1 MTPANLETRRAED
14 IVEARLGRKPQDML
28 EAAVVLEAWVGV
40 PAGGA
45 LDAGE
50 RITQANDAKR
60 LPSTGKLPTP
70 KRLEGLAL
78 EAVGFIVAM
87 VAIACWAAPLGDDL
101 GGQLV
106 ENALRIALPLTVA
119 LQWGVNSRYLSRP
132 KGTVNLGRHP
142 LVIALVAAALILVP
156 AAIFGR
162 SGLVAGLLT
171 VTWTGGTILIASR
184 LSDGYVGLVLL
195 ATMGM
200 FAGLPSI
207 AVLAGVGAATTVAVI
222 LAVTTAVNN
231 NEPTHRAGRWG
242 RVGTATAIGLG
253 IGGLLVIDGSI
264 DWTLGAVPA
273 IGLLPS
279 TIASFWAGS
288 HLWRFHHVLPQ
299 AVAGVPV
306 SSGTVRGR
314 SRAPL
319 GLLFGAV
326 GRLVFLTT
334 ALSLLLVFGAQ
345 LLGVEMSGASVLV
358 GFGLVA
364 LATLLVG
371 LLEAVGRGGWAV
383 MALLL
388 AVGAEMA
395 VSSWDGVDIAGFG
408 LITGATVVVLIAL
421 PTAVFVLSR
430 PATTLATRLRIT

>member
-1 MTPANLETRRAED
+1 MSPADLDTERAES

-50 RITQANDAKR
+50 RITESTEEKR
-60 LPSTGKLPTP
+60 LPSTGKVPIP

-87 VAIACWAAPLGDDL
+87 LAIACWAAPLGDDL
-101 GGQLV
+101 GGNLV

-132 KGTVNLGRHP
+132 KGTVILGRHP
-142 LVIALVAAALILVP
+142 IVIALVAAALILVP

-171 VTWTGGTILIASR
+171 VTWTGGTILIASH
-184 LSDGYVGLVLL
+184 LSEGYVGLVLL
-195 ATMGM
+195 ATTGM
-200 FAGLPSI
+200 FAGLSSI
-207 AVLAGVGAATTVAVI
+207 AVLAAVGAATTVAVI
-222 LAVTTAVNN
+222 LAVTTAVNSG
-231 NEPTHRAGRWG
+231 EPTHRAGRWG
-242 RVGTATAIGLG
+242 RVGTAMAIGLG
-253 IGGLLVIDGSI
+253 VGSLLVVDRSI

-273 IGLLPS
+273 LGLLPS

-288 HLWRFHHVLPQ
+288 YLWRFHHVLPQ

-306 SSGTVRGR
+306 SSGTVRGK
-314 SRAPL
+314 SKAPL
-319 GLLFGAV
+319 GLLFGSI

-334 ALSLLLVFGAQ
+334 ALSLMLVFGAR
-345 LLGVEMSGASVLV
+345 LLGVEMSGVSVLV

-371 LLEAVGRGGWAV
+371 LLEAVGQGGWAV
-383 MALLL
+383 IALLI
-388 AVGAEMA
+388 AIAAEIY
-395 VSSWDGVDIAGFG
+395 VSSWDGEYPAGLG
-408 LITGATVVVLIAL
+408 LITGAGTAVVISL
-421 PTAVFVLSR
+421 PIAVFVMSR